1 MAMIDEWSAGCL
13 RQQLRVDKAL
23 RSGRTRRLP
32 RSPLAGLPRR
42 SRRPWIEGAQISV
55 RPPQAAVGIAPGLM
69 EVVMTRKD
77 HCHGT

>member
-32 RSPLAGLPRR
+32 RSPLAACPADQGAPGSKGPR
-42 SRRPWIEGAQISV
+42 SVCARP
-55 RPPQAAVGIAPGLM
+55 RPLSESPRGLM

>member
-32 RSPLAGLPRR
+32 RR

-55 RPPQAAVGIAPGLM
+55 RPPQAAV
-69 EVVMTRKD
+69 
-77 HCHGT
+77 